1 MNQTGKARSS
11 NLNNFHRV
19 YCKCMYITNL
29 TFWLYEKH
37 MVEKK
42 VPSFISLLS
51 LWVIHKHVYLLTYLN
66 TQQKLKSSYLIWVI
80 LFIFNFTF
88 FHFFCTCN
96 MHYRIEQHGGKDK
109 SMYPQI
115 VRSSQDFAVFMTMPF
130 VLY

>member
-37 MVEKK
+37 MVENK
-42 VPSFISLLS
+42 VPSFISLVS
-51 LWVIHKHVYLLTYLN
+51 LWVLHKCIYLSTYLN
-66 TQQKLKSSYLIWVI
+66 TQQKLKSFYLIWI
-80 LFIFNFTF
+80 YPCHFLFHI
-88 FHFFCTCN
+88 FCTCN